1 MPRPRNPA
9 NEAHRA
15 EQERY
20 RDRLRA
26 ARKPEAPP
34 VDWAVAAA
42 FALALARLR
51 ETGQSNAVLESVVA
65 DSKTILLGDGYSPNE
80 AVRKLMARLLFRD
93 DLESL
98 RKITSKPTKGSSSPH
113 YSSFKKRI
121 PTNSHSE
128 DGGPA

>member
-20 RDRLRA
+20 RDRLKA

-65 DSKTILLGDGYSPNE
+65 DSKAILLGDGYSPNE
-80 AVRKLMARLLFRD
+80 AVRKLMSRLLYRD
-93 DLESL
+93 DMESL
-98 RKITSKPTKGSSSPH
+98 KALTTKPKDSRSSTH
-113 YSSFKKRI
+113 YFALQKRG
-121 PTNSHSE
+121 NRVSRSE
-128 DGGPA
+128 DAGAA

>member
-9 NEAHRA
+9 NEVHRA

-20 RDRLRA
+20 RNRLKA

-42 FALALARLR
+42 FALALSRLR

-65 DSKTILLGDGYSPNE
+65 DSKAILLGDGYSPNE
-80 AVRKLMARLLFRD
+80 AVRKLMSRLLYRD

-98 RKITSKPTKGSSSPH
+98 KAITTKPTSGRSSPH
-113 YSSFKKRI
+113 YFSFKKRGS
-121 PTNSHSE
+121 TVSRSE
-128 DGGPA
+128 AGDAA

>member
-20 RDRLRA
+20 RDRLKA

-42 FALALARLR
+42 FALALSRLR
-51 ETGQSNAVLESVVA
+51 DTGQSSPVLESVVA
-65 DSKTILLGDGYSPNE
+65 DSKAILLGDGYSPNH
-80 AVRKLMARLLFRD
+80 AVRKLMSRLLYRD
-93 DLESL
+93 DLEAL
-98 RKITSKPTKGSSSPH
+98 KTIATKPATGLSSPH
-113 YSSFKKRI
+113 YFVRQKRG
-121 PTNSHSE
+121 NRVSRSE
-128 DGGPA
+128 DAGAA